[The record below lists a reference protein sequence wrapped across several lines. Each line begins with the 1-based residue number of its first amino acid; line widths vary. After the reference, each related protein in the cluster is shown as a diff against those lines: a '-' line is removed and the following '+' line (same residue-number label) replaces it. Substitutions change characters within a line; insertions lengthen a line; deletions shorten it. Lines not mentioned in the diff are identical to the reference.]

1 MSETS
6 NAILEARRRARD
18 YWDIDGLPA
27 LLAGA
32 ATVSFG
38 VLLLPTDNHLPGWW
52 GAGLTLGVVAVYF
65 FAESKRALEWLKSRI
80 TYPRTGY
87 VAPPQAGPD
96 AELHSYTIISIMKEP
111 EAQELLAPAEGRASR
126 RAFEFSDFPFFTLL
140 LLWWFFSF
148 NSWIASLSCLATAL
162 WFWWRNKK
170 DPPWFEIAGAAIA
183 GLLSAIL
190 TVSDR
195 SRCCSGLI
203 VFGASGMV
211 KGATL
216 LISYL
221 RQHPAQ
227 QA

>member
-1 MSETS
+1 MPETS

-27 LLAGA
+27 LMAGA
-32 ATVSFG
+32 ATVSLG
-38 VLLLPTDNHLPGWW
+38 VLWLPTDNHLPWW
-52 GAGLTLGVVAVYF
+52 WDACLTLGLFAVYF

-87 VAPPQAGPD
+87 VPPPQAGPD
-96 AELHSYTIISIMKEP
+96 AKRDPYTIISIIEQEAKEP
-111 EAQELLAPAEGRASR
+111 LAPVEGRASR
-126 RAFEFSDFPFFTLL
+126 KALDFPFLLFL

-148 NSWIASLSCLATAL
+148 SGWLASLACLATAL

-195 SRCCSGLI
+195 SRFCIVLI
-203 VFGASGMV
+203 VFGASSMA

-216 LISYL
+216 LIRYL
-221 RQHPAQ
+221 LQHPAP

>member
-1 MSETS
+1 MSET

-27 LLAGA
+27 LLEGTT
-32 ATVSFG
+32 TVLLG
-38 VLLLPTDNHLPGWW
+38 VLWLPTDNHLPWW
-52 GAGLTLGVVAVYF
+52 WDTCLTLGLVALLF
-65 FAESKRALEWLKSRI
+65 LSDSKKTLEWLKSRI

-87 VAPPQAGPD
+87 VAPPKETPYSKRD
-96 AELHSYTIISIMKEP
+96 PYTIISITKEPAALEP
-111 EAQELLAPAEGRASR
+111 EAPLEGRASR
-126 RAFEFSDFPFFTLL
+126 KALDFPWPLLL

-148 NSWIASLSCLATAL
+148 DGWLASLACLATAL

-170 DPPWFEIAGAAIA
+170 DPPWFEIAGATIA

-195 SRCCSGLI
+195 SRFCIVLI
-203 VFGASGMV
+203 VFGASSMA

-216 LISYL
+216 LIRYL
-221 RQHPAQ
+221 LQHPAPR
-227 QA
+227 A

>member
-1 MSETS
+1 V
-6 NAILEARRRARD
+6 L
-18 YWDIDGLPA
+18 GLIA
-27 LLAGA
+27 LIFL
-32 ATVSFG
+32 S
-38 VLLLPTDNHLPGWW
+38 
-52 GAGLTLGVVAVYF
+52 
-65 FAESKRALEWLKSRI
+65 ESKKTLEWLKNRI

-87 VAPPQAGPD
+87 VAPPKKIPYSKRDPYA
-96 AELHSYTIISIMKEP
+96 TISIIKEP
-111 EAQELLAPAEGRASR
+111 EAKEPGGPLEGRASR
-126 RAFEFSDFPFFTLL
+126 KALDFPFLRLL

-148 NSWIASLSCLATAL
+148 NGWLASLTCLATAL

-170 DPPWFEIAGAAIA
+170 DPPWFEIVGATIA

-195 SRCCSGLI
+195 SRFCIVLI
-203 VFGASGMV
+203 VFGASGMT

-221 RQHPAQ
+221 RQHPAP

>member
-1 MSETS
+1 MPETS
-6 NAILEARRRARD
+6 NAILEAKRRARD

-32 ATVSFG
+32 YTVLVG
-38 VLLLPTDNHLPGWW
+38 LIWLPTDRPWPGAAFVLWL
-52 GAGLTLGVVAVYF
+52 GAWVFVA
-65 FAESKRALEWLKSRI
+65 EIKGTLEWLKSRI

-87 VAPPQAGPD
+87 VAPPKEIPYSKRD
-96 AELHSYTIISIMKEP
+96 PYTIISITKEP
-111 EAQELLAPAEGRASR
+111 EAQELLAPLEGRASR

-162 WFWWRNKK
+162 WFWWKNKK

-195 SRCCSGLI
+195 RRFCIVLI
-203 VFGASGMV
+203 VFGASGMA
-211 KGATL
+211 KGTTL
-216 LISYL
+216 LIRYL
-221 RQHPAQ
+221 LQHPAP